1 MSQQRKKSAKNP
13 DTSKSIQPVTT
24 PPTSSQQPGTP
35 PYVSGASRVQ
45 LKRQNNDC
53 MVAYVQNLSPE
64 KRSKRNPNC
73 RYYNMQLQTNDG
85 SFEAVCYKPGAK
97 RLFEEACTQKS
108 AIKLTRF
115 KRKANYK
122 NNLIQ
127 DIEIGKFTT
136 VSGDTANFPYV
147 GLKKDVAQLTTV
159 VDIKYHGYDKQ
170 MVSVEG
176 YINVNEC
183 YQSAYSQ
190 FSSKKEVYFNDDTNA
205 IVLTLW
211 DDCIN
216 LVPRSGTYKLSN
228 VIVRCLESYKDE
240 PVIISTVSSTVI
252 EISVVNIKQMMP
264 AFTINRIKKFPILDF
279 NISARNKKCPKCKTN
294 AAADSLTDFFKC
306 ISCSSFSR
314 YSKLETMRTV
324 KVTFEEDKEK
334 EVTIFG
340 MQLQDYCAHFGIS
353 VNDEDAI
360 TESFLKNEKSSAVVN
375 RQDVCVAFKH

>member
-1 MSQQRKKSAKNP
+1 MCSSNDKITVCQFNSVCFFTRCLQRLRLPA
-13 DTSKSIQPVTT
+13 
-24 PPTSSQQPGTP
+24 
-35 PYVSGASRVQ
+35 
-45 LKRQNNDC
+45 
-53 MVAYVQNLSPE
+53 
-64 KRSKRNPNC
+64 RN
-73 RYYNMQLQTNDG
+73 
-85 SFEAVCYKPGAK
+85 
-97 RLFEEACTQKS
+97 
-108 AIKLTRF
+108 
-115 KRKANYK
+115 
-122 NNLIQ
+122 
-127 DIEIGKFTT
+127 
-136 VSGDTANFPYV
+136 
-147 GLKKDVAQLTTV
+147 TV

-294 AAADSLTDFFKC
+294 AAAESLTDFFKC

-360 TESFLKNEKSSAVVN
+360 TESFFLVASTRNCTLAKTTTHILFVN
-375 RQDVCVAFKH
+375 QSLTL